1 MIINNKKKVRTL
13 KRLFFLVS
21 VLIALIALVL
31 FLLDFTIY
39 GISMVGVFAL
49 WFLYFQVSDYQYFEF
64 SNENNKIL
72 LRYYKAVKF
81 GKAEFN
87 SIEFPQKILQNA
99 FFENSVFGK
108 MSDLTLVVKTKRGI
122 AEYPSVSLTA
132 VSKKDRK
139 KVQATLHQILG
150 V

>member
-1 MIINNKKKVRTL
+1 MIINNKKKVTSL

-21 VLIALIALVL
+21 VIIALITLVL

-39 GISMVGVFAL
+39 GIAMVGVFTL
-49 WFLYFQVSDYQYFEF
+49 WFLYFQVSDYQYIEF

-81 GKAEFN
+81 GKVEFS
-87 SIEFPQKILQNA
+87 SIEFPQKMLQKVI
-99 FFENSVFGK
+99 FENSIFGK
-108 MSDLTLVVKTKRGI
+108 MSDLTLNVKTKRGI
-122 AEYPSVSLTA
+122 AEYPSVSFTA
-132 VSKKDRK
+132 VSIKDRK
-139 KVQATLHQILG
+139 KIKAILYQILA